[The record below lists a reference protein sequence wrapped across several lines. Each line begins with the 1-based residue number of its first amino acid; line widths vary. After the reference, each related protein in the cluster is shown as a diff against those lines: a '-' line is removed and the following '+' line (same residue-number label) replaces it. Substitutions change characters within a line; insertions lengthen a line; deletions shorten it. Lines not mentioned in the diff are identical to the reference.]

1 MQPKQLV
8 AFALLVMAGCA
19 SQDQPNAAAALPY
32 PSLVLAEQVGTPRL
46 TPKPTLVTWPPLVQ
60 AAIDR
65 HRKTGEWPTYRL
77 LSSVL
82 YPYNENDLPV
92 VACAPL
98 STTDIQLAPGETITD
113 VAMGDSERWIAT
125 PASSGNPS
133 NPIPHLAVKPQM
145 PGIETNLTIYTT
157 VRIYHLTLRSGRRAL
172 QEVQFYYPKQIM
184 QEMLQAASE
193 PTTNPTNNNQ
203 WEPAHFDFAYQ
214 VIGPDVPWK
223 PVRAFDDGSRVYVQ
237 MPSAM
242 KTTDAP
248 ALMVQAGGGT
258 QMINYRL
265 SGNDTYVTDRL
276 FDKAVL
282 VAGVGR
288 NQDRV
293 TISYTGAQ
301 R

>member
-1 MQPKQLV
+1 MKSKQL
-8 AFALLVMAGCA
+8 AIALLFLTACA
-19 SQDQPNAAAALPY
+19 SQPQPTAAPTPPSPAL
-32 PSLVLAEQVGTPRL
+32 VGQVNTPPA
-46 TPKPTLVTWPPLVQ
+46 TPEPPLVTWPPRVQ

-65 HRKTGEWPTYRL
+65 HQQTGKWATYRL
-77 LSSVL
+77 PSSVL
-82 YPYNENDLPV
+82 YPFNENDQPV

-98 STTDIQLAPGETITD
+98 RTTDIQLAAGETITD

-125 PASSGNPS
+125 PASSGNPG
-133 NPIPHLAVKPQM
+133 NPIPHLAVKPQL

-157 VRIYHLTLRSGRRAL
+157 VRIYHLILRSGGHAL
-172 QEVQFYYPKQIM
+172 QEVQFYYPEQIM
-184 QEMLQAASE
+184 EELSKATSSSASNPITNQPSE
-193 PTTNPTNNNQ
+193 PV
-203 WEPAHFDFAYQ
+203 HFDFAYQ
-214 VIGPDVPWK
+214 VSGPDVPWK

-237 MPSAM
+237 MPAAM

-248 ALMVQAGGGT
+248 ALMVKAGSGT

-288 NQDRV
+288 DQDRV
-293 TISYTGAQ
+293 TIAYTGAQ

>member
-1 MQPKQLV
+1 MKPKPL
-8 AFALLVMAGCA
+8 AIALLILAGCA
-19 SQDQPNAAAALPY
+19 SQPQPTTAPALP
-32 PSLVLAEQVGTPRL
+32 PPALAEQVNTPE
-46 TPKPTLVTWPPLVQ
+46 PTLATWPPRVQ
-60 AAIDR
+60 AAID
-65 HRKTGEWPTYRL
+65 HHQKTGRWSTYRL
-77 LSSVL
+77 PSSVL
-82 YPYNENDLPV
+82 YPYNENDQPV

-98 STTDIQLAPGETITD
+98 RTTDIQLAAGETITD

-133 NPIPHLAVKPQM
+133 NPTPHLAVKPQM

-157 VRIYHLTLRSGRRAL
+157 ARIYHLTLRSGRRAL
-172 QEVQFYYPKQIM
+172 QEVQFYYPEQIM
-184 QEMLQAASE
+184 QEISQAASR
-193 PTTNPTNNNQ
+193 PATNPAQ
-203 WEPAHFDFAYQ
+203 SEPAHFDFAYK

-237 MPSAM
+237 MPEAM

-248 ALMVQAGGGT
+248 ALMVQAGSGT

-288 NQDRV
+288 DQDRV
-293 TISYTGAQ
+293 TIAYTGAQ

>member
-1 MQPKQLV
+1 MKPKQLAMV
-8 AFALLVMAGCA
+8 FLIVAGCA
-19 SQDQPNAAAALPY
+19 SQPKPTAAPALPS
-32 PSLVLAEQVGTPRL
+32 PALAEQVIVPAPTPE
-46 TPKPTLVTWPPLVQ
+46 PTLVTWPPRVQ
-60 AAIDR
+60 AAID
-65 HRKTGEWPTYRL
+65 HHQKTGEWSTYRL
-77 LSSVL
+77 PASVL
-82 YPYNENDLPV
+82 YPYNENEQPV

-98 STTDIQLAPGETITD
+98 RTTDIQLAAGETITD

-133 NPIPHLAVKPQM
+133 NPIPHLAVKPQL

-157 VRIYHLTLRSGRRAL
+157 VRIYHLILRSGGRAL
-172 QEVQFYYPKQIM
+172 QEVQFYYPEQIM
-184 QEMLQAASE
+184 QEISEAASR
-193 PTTNPTNNNQ
+193 PTTNPANNHS
-203 WEPAHFDFAYQ
+203 EPAHFDFAYQ

-237 MPSAM
+237 MPAAM

-248 ALMVQAGGGT
+248 ALMVEAGSGT

-276 FDKAVL
+276 FDKAML
-282 VAGVGR
+282 VVGVGR
-288 NQDRV
+288 DKDRV
-293 TISYTGAQ
+293 TIAYTGAQ

>member
-1 MQPKQLV
+1 MKPKQL
-8 AFALLVMAGCA
+8 AIALLILAGCA
-19 SQDQPNAAAALPY
+19 SQRQPTTAPALP
-32 PSLVLAEQVGTPRL
+32 PPALAEQVSTP
-46 TPKPTLVTWPPLVQ
+46 PPAPEPAVATWPPRVQ
-60 AAIDR
+60 AAIDY
-65 HRKTGEWPTYRL
+65 HQKTGKWSTYRL
-77 LSSVL
+77 PSSVL
-82 YPYNENDLPV
+82 YPYNENDQPI

-98 STTDIQLAPGETITD
+98 RTTDIQLAAGETITD

-133 NPIPHLAVKPQM
+133 NPTPHLAVKPQM

-157 VRIYHLTLRSGRRAL
+157 ARIYHLTLRSGGRAL
-172 QEVQFYYPKQIM
+172 QEVQFYYPEQIM
-184 QEMLQAASE
+184 QEISRAASR
-193 PTTNPTNNNQ
+193 PTTNPAQ
-203 WEPAHFDFAYQ
+203 SEPAHFDFAYQ
-214 VIGPDVPWK
+214 VIGPNVPWK

-237 MPSAM
+237 MPAAM

-248 ALMVQAGGGT
+248 ALMVQAGSGT

-288 NQDRV
+288 DQDRV
-293 TISYTGAQ
+293 TIAYTGAQ

>member
-1 MQPKQLV
+1 MQPKQLAIGFLIV
-8 AFALLVMAGCA
+8 AGCA
-19 SQDQPNAAAALPY
+19 SQPQRTAAPALPS
-32 PSLVLAEQVGTPRL
+32 PALAEQVVVPPPTPA
-46 TPKPTLVTWPPLVQ
+46 PSHVIWPPRVQ
-60 AAIDR
+60 AAIDY
-65 HRKTGEWPTYRL
+65 HEKTGQWSTYRL
-77 LSSVL
+77 PSSVL
-82 YPYNENDLPV
+82 YPFNENDQPL

-98 STTDIQLAPGETITD
+98 RTTDIQLAAGETITD

-125 PASSGNPS
+125 PASSGSPS

-157 VRIYHLTLRSGRRAL
+157 VRIYHLTLRSGGRAL
-172 QEVQFYYPKQIM
+172 QEVQFYYPEQIM
-184 QEMLQAASE
+184 QEISEEASR
-193 PTTNPTNNNQ
+193 PATNSANNQ
-203 WEPAHFDFAYQ
+203 SEPAHFDFAYQ

-223 PVRAFDDGSRVYVQ
+223 PVRAFDDGSRVYVE
-237 MPSAM
+237 MPEAM

-248 ALMVQAGGGT
+248 ALMVQAGSGT

-288 NQDRV
+288 DQDRV
-293 TISYTGAQ
+293 TIAYTGAQ

>member
-1 MQPKQLV
+1 M
-8 AFALLVMAGCA
+8 
-19 SQDQPNAAAALPY
+19 
-32 PSLVLAEQVGTPRL
+32 
-46 TPKPTLVTWPPLVQ
+46 
-60 AAIDR
+60 
-65 HRKTGEWPTYRL
+65 
-77 LSSVL
+77 L

-98 STTDIQLAPGETITD
+98 RTTDIQLAPGETITD

-133 NPIPHLAVKPQM
+133 NPTPHLAVKPQM

-172 QEVQFYYPKQIM
+172 QEVQFYYPEEIM
-184 QEMLQAASE
+184 QEILQADSGL
-193 PTTNPTNNNQ
+193 TTNPTNDNQ
-203 WEPAHFDFAYQ
+203 PEPAHFDFAYQ
-214 VIGPDVPWK
+214 VRGPDVPWK

-237 MPSAM
+237 MPAAM

-248 ALMVQAGGGT
+248 ALMVQAGSGT

-288 NQDRV
+288 DQDRV
-293 TISYTGAQ
+293 TIAYTGAQ

>member
-1 MQPKQLV
+1 MIVP
-8 AFALLVMAGCA
+8 
-19 SQDQPNAAAALPY
+19 PP
-32 PSLVLAEQVGTPRL
+32 TPAPPR
-46 TPKPTLVTWPPLVQ
+46 VIWPPRVQ
-60 AAIDR
+60 AAID
-65 HRKTGEWPTYRL
+65 HHQKTGKWATYRL
-77 LSSVL
+77 PSSVL
-82 YPYNENDLPV
+82 YPYNENDQPV

-98 STTDIQLAPGETITD
+98 RTTDIQLAAGETITD

-133 NPIPHLAVKPQM
+133 NPTPHLAVKPQM

-157 VRIYHLTLRSGRRAL
+157 ARIYHLTLRSGGRAL
-172 QEVQFYYPKQIM
+172 QEVQFYYPEQIM
-184 QEMLQAASE
+184 QEISRSGFTAR
-193 PTTNPTNNNQ
+193 NQ
-203 WEPAHFDFAYQ
+203 SGQQPSEPAHFDFAYQ

-237 MPSAM
+237 MPEAM
-242 KTTDAP
+242 KNTDAP
-248 ALMVQAGGGT
+248 ALMVQAGSGT
-258 QMINYRL
+258 QMLNYRL

-288 NQDRV
+288 DQDRV
-293 TISYTGAQ
+293 TIAYTGAQ

>member
-1 MQPKQLV
+1 M
-8 AFALLVMAGCA
+8 
-19 SQDQPNAAAALPY
+19 
-32 PSLVLAEQVGTPRL
+32 
-46 TPKPTLVTWPPLVQ
+46 TWPPRVQ
-60 AAIDR
+60 AAID
-65 HRKTGEWPTYRL
+65 HHQKTGKWWTYRL
-77 LSSVL
+77 PSSVL
-82 YPYNENDLPV
+82 YPYDENDQPV

-98 STTDIQLAPGETITD
+98 RTTDIQLTAGETITD

-125 PASSGNPS
+125 PASSGNPGR
-133 NPIPHLAVKPQM
+133 PTPHLAVKPQM

-157 VRIYHLTLRSGRRAL
+157 ARIYHLTLRSGGRAL
-172 QEVQFYYPKQIM
+172 QEVQFYYPELIM
-184 QEMLQAASE
+184 QEISRAASRS
-193 PTTNPTNNNQ
+193 TTKPAQ
-203 WEPAHFDFAYQ
+203 SEPAHFDFAYQ

-237 MPSAM
+237 MPAAM

-248 ALMVQAGGGT
+248 ALMVQAGRGT

-288 NQDRV
+288 DQDRV
-293 TISYTGAQ
+293 TIAYTGAQ

>member
-1 MQPKQLV
+1 MKPRWLAIALV
-8 AFALLVMAGCA
+8 IGAGCA
-19 SQDQPNAAAALPY
+19 SHQPQRTAAPALPA
-32 PSLVLAEQVGTPRL
+32 PAFAEQMIVPA
-46 TPKPTLVTWPPLVQ
+46 PMPEPTLAAWPPQIQ
-60 AAIDR
+60 AAID
-65 HRKTGEWPTYRL
+65 HHQKTGEWSTYRL
-77 LSSVL
+77 PSSVL
-82 YPYNENDLPV
+82 YPYNENKQPV

-98 STTDIQLAPGETITD
+98 RTTDIQLAAGETITD

-157 VRIYHLTLRSGRRAL
+157 VRIYHLTLRSGGRAL

-184 QEMLQAASE
+184 QEISDAASR
-193 PTTNPTNNNQ
+193 PTNPASNQ
-203 WEPAHFDFAYQ
+203 SEPAHFDFAYQ
-214 VIGPDVPWK
+214 VSGPDVSWK
-223 PVRAFDDGSRVYVQ
+223 PVRAFDDGYRVYVQ
-237 MPSAM
+237 MPEAM

-248 ALMVQAGGGT
+248 ALMVQAGSEY

-288 NQDRV
+288 DQDRV
-293 TISYTGAQ
+293 TIAYTGAQ